1 MPNYYA
7 DYDTDVVFI
16 TEKEMAAEHSTYP
29 HGGFV
34 LTSGTGGRG
43 SRQILE
49 YSCKLESNPGFTG
62 SVLVA
67 CARAAYRLKKQG
79 QTVSYTILDIPPA
92 LYSPHS
98 PEGLRSHFV

>member
-1 MPNYYA
+1 MLA
-7 DYDTDVVFI
+7 
-16 TEKEMAAEHSTYP
+16 K
-29 HGGFV
+29 
-34 LTSGTGGRG
+34 G

-79 QTVSYTILDIPPA
+79 KAGAYTMLDIPPA

-98 PEGLRSHFV
+98 SDELRSHFV